1 MQITNTSKR
10 VCKDFDR
17 KELEEYQNLYVWSN
31 TLLLA
36 DVFGNFRNMCIKIY
50 KLGPEEFRSAPG
62 LTWQVDLE
70 KDEVKFDLL
79 TDIHILLVVEKGI
92 IGRICCF
99 IYGYAKAN
107 SKYTK
112 DYDKNKESSYLQYW
126 DVNNLYAWEMS

>member
-17 KELEEYQNLYVWSN
+17 KEFGEYQNLHVWSN

-36 DVFGNFRNMCIKIY
+36 DVFGNFSSWIN
-50 KLGPEEFRSAPG
+50 FSSAPG

-79 TDIHILLVVEKGI
+79 TDIDILLVVEKGI
-92 IGRICCF
+92 IGGICCF

-107 SKYTK
+107 SKYMK
-112 DYDKNKESSYLQYW
+112 DYEKK
-126 DVNNLYAWEMS
+126 

>member
-17 KELEEYQNLYVWSN
+17 KEFGEYQNLYVWSN

-36 DVFGNFRNMCIKIY
+36 DVFGNFSSWIN
-50 KLGPEEFRSAPG
+50 FSSAPG

-99 IYGYAKAN
+99 IYGYVKAN

-126 DVNNLYAWEMS
+126 DVNNLYAWEIS